1 MAVIP
6 VTSEIAQRA
15 SILGFNDLPDDL
27 IERTKQCLLD
37 WFAVTLA
44 GAQDE
49 LTDILIQE
57 TLEDGGRGPASLVGR
72 SEKVTP
78 SAATLINGAASHAL
92 DYDDVNF
99 AMGGH
104 PTVTVV
110 PALLSLGEQRKAS
123 GRLFIESFVAGYETS
138 GRVGNLVGP
147 SHYTKGFHVTG
158 TVGSFS
164 AAAAAGRMLGL
175 DPRQLAVAFG
185 IAATQAAGLKS
196 NFGTMC
202 KPLHAG
208 TASEH
213 GLRAAKLAARGFTA
227 RSDVLE
233 CDQGFASSQS
243 DDLNVDKALG
253 EPPQGWHLRNNLFKY
268 HAACYLTHAPIE
280 CAKEI
285 RLKSNFP
292 PERVKKILL
301 RLDQGADRVC
311 NIPHPTTGLEAKF
324 SLRQTVAMAL
334 TGVDTANLDSYNE
347 AVTQE
352 PRIKALRDKMTI
364 EFQPGWAKSVSEM
377 AIQLD
382 DGTLVEATHDS
393 GIPWADL
400 GKQRQALETKFDSLA
415 VPVLGAAGARRLHDA
430 IERIDSMTDVG
441 DLARAAA
448 KE

>member
-1 MAVIP
+1 MAAVQ

-15 SILGFNDLPDDL
+15 AILGWKDLPDDL
-27 IERTKQCLLD
+27 VERTKQCLLD

-72 SEKVTP
+72 KEKVTP
-78 SAATLINGAASHAL
+78 PAATLINGAASHAL

-138 GRVGNLVGP
+138 GRVGNLVAP
-147 SHYTKGFHVTG
+147 SHYTRGFHVTG

-213 GLRAAKLAARGFTA
+213 GLRAAKLAAKGFTA
-227 RSDVLE
+227 RADVLE

-243 DDLNVDKALG
+243 NDLNVDKALG

-311 NIPHPTTGLEAKF
+311 NIPNPTTGLEAKF

-347 AVTQE
+347 AITQE
-352 PRIKALRDKMTI
+352 PRIRALRDKVTI

-382 DGTLVEATHDS
+382 DGTIVESKHDS
-393 GIPWADL
+393 GIPWADIK
-400 GKQRQALETKFDSLA
+400 KQRQALETKFDSLA

-430 IERIDSMTDVG
+430 IERIETMTDVG